1 MHPARDDYFSQ
12 SESHSQAA
20 GPIPDSLTRPSGSY
34 FETTSSTHNGSQSN
48 GNMPQRWTHS
58 ATVHTTSDSAEDISL
73 PPTPHP
79 LTPTPTSSSLESALL
94 HPFAGQRVIA
104 SSSFSSSPSTGG
116 LDDTDSEFLSPLVL
130 QTPAQLS
137 HLLHDDE
144 STAPSSLHV
153 AIFNRTAP
161 QPILPFSSRS
171 VLGDTTPTQPR
182 HSRRQSESNADYTL
196 APPPPPYRSLPTASI
211 ATTARA
217 TPISTPLI
225 ARQGT
230 GDEDYRSS
238 SFLYSPRR
246 CICQEQAAGSVPVV
260 VQSLC
265 PVHSHRNLRPFRSVL
280 AQEGSSLTSSVG
292 AAHISHRRE
301 NRNGQPRERAPHT
314 TNLSTSS
321 PGGFRNA
328 ANQRLQ
334 HSIPVP
340 REDRLP
346 SIDAHHKYDFE
357 DATASFLV
365 GNVRFNVHRYFLR
378 RDSPHF
384 RSLLDEAPN
393 GPNGCYMV
401 PGLDDPAAF
410 ETLLNFYYEMCDC
423 DSEPLD
429 SQKLFALLTIAS
441 KYGFANVER
450 FAMGRFESVR
460 SRRDIPAAMVLHW
473 ARELQINHWLRD
485 AYTELCERH
494 EPLSAEEGKWIGIEE
509 TVSIAQA
516 REHLAARRTELLMN
530 SRNHNTPSS
539 GSAPHRVPSSP
550 LHTQRVDQPPVEEL
564 ARNGLRRRP
573 SMMSITQPASPSEPT
588 ATLPPQSP
596 PPVVEDSTNT
606 ELPRRVSASFLRSVQ
621 THRAHDM
628 SADENEDG
636 TLVNVQP
643 EEIARYSG
651 AISRHELSPPP
662 SISLEQPTPAY
673 AHAQPLED
681 GNDHPFGTP
690 QQNSS
695 DNLSKVL
702 QWRWQT
708 EVHAEVDH
716 ILLTKR

>member
-20 GPIPDSLTRPSGSY
+20 GHIPDSLTRTSASY

-48 GNMPQRWTHS
+48 GNMLQRWTHS
-58 ATVHTTSDSAEDISL
+58 ATVHTTSDSAEDIAL

-104 SSSFSSSPSTGG
+104 SSSSHFRHLRPPGG
-116 LDDTDSEFLSPLVL
+116 LTIRT
-130 QTPAQLS
+130 Q
-137 HLLHDDE
+137 
-144 STAPSSLHV
+144 SSY
-153 AIFNRTAP
+153 RRY
-161 QPILPFSSRS
+161 SRS

-182 HSRRQSESNADYTL
+182 HPRRQSESNADYTL

-225 ARQGT
+225 GRQGT
-230 GDEDYRSS
+230 GGEDYRSS

-246 CICQEQAAGSVPVV
+246 CICQEQAAGSLPVV

-265 PVHSHRNLRPFRSVL
+265 PVHKHRNLRPFRSVL
-280 AQEGSSLTSSVG
+280 AQEGSSLASSVTKRKG
-292 AAHISHRRE
+292 TTHYKPLDTFTWWIQECRE
-301 NRNGQPRERAPHT
+301 PTPATQH
-314 TNLSTSS
+314 
-321 PGGFRNA
+321 PGT
-328 ANQRLQ
+328 
-334 HSIPVP
+334 

-384 RSLLDEAPN
+384 QSLLDEAPN
-393 GPNGCYMV
+393 GPNGCYMI
-401 PGLDDPAAF
+401 PGLDDPTAF
-410 ETLLNFYYEMCDC
+410 ETLLNFYYEICDC

-429 SQKLFALLTIAS
+429 SHQLFALLTIAS

-450 FAMGRFESVR
+450 FAMERFESVR

-473 ARELQINHWLRD
+473 ARELQIDHWLRD

-539 GSAPHRVPSSP
+539 GPAPHCVPSSP
-550 LHTQRVDQPPVEEL
+550 PHTQRVDPPLVEEL
-564 ARNGLRRRP
+564 ARNGPRRRP

-588 ATLPPQSP
+588 ATPPPQSP
-596 PPVVEDSTNT
+596 PPVLEDSTNT

-621 THRAHDM
+621 THRAYDIG
-628 SADENEDG
+628 ADDNEDG

-651 AISRHELSPPP
+651 AISRQGSSPPP

-708 EVHAEVDH
+708 EVHAEVEQ